1 MGLPCRRGQKPRVG
15 ITQVIGLIAIQRRH
29 RICPS
34 VATVVCHLGGL
45 AVGAAVAAF
54 AFLPRKPVV
63 QGVAVLV
70 IVGVLVA
77 AVVARDAAITANLAS
92 ITGGT

>member
-1 MGLPCRRGQKPRVG
+1 MGKKLRAD
-15 ITQVIGLIAIQRRH
+15 ITQVIGLIAIN
-29 RICPS
+29 
-34 VATVVCHLGGL
+34 VVIGFVVGGIDWRAHLGGL
-45 AVGAAVAAF
+45 AVGAAVAAVF

-63 QGVAVLV
+63 QVVAVLV